1 MIKPK
6 ALHKNSTIGIVS
18 PSYWLDGE
26 ILSLTS
32 KYFTN
37 LGYKLK
43 FGKSNDLKWGPFAG
57 LPEQRADDINEMFA
71 NSDIDAIF
79 CARGGYGANRVLPLL
94 DYNLIKENPKI
105 FIGYSDITALLTSI
119 TQKTSI
125 VTFHGP
131 MLTTYRDSWVEYNYS
146 LMQRVLSGEKFIK
159 IYSPEGLETK
169 ILKHGVASGPLWGG
183 NMCLLVNRLGTDDS
197 LNTDGTILF
206 LEDID
211 EYLYSFE
218 RMLVHMREAG
228 MFDNI
233 KGLIFGELKDMK
245 DQEVKFERNIDQI
258 ILDICG
264 DLNVPI
270 LSNFPCGHGKFQ
282 STLPLSINTEIDSK
296 NKEMPVTLIDNAVQ
310 L

>member
-18 PSYWLDGE
+18 PSYWLDEE
-26 ILSLTS
+26 ILYLTS
-32 KYFTN
+32 KYFIN

-57 LPEQRADDINEMFA
+57 LPEQRADDINEMFGS
-71 NSDIDAIF
+71 SDIDAIF

-146 LMQRVLSGEKFIK
+146 LMQRVLTGEKFIK

-282 STLPLSINTEIDSK
+282 STLPLSINTEIDTK
-296 NKEMPVTLIDNAVQ
+296 NKEMPVTLINNAVQ